1 MMSDWNKKNKAVF
14 LDRDGTIN
22 EEVGHMDSLDKLR
35 ILAPSFEAVRLINQ
49 SGMKAVVITN
59 QSGVAKGLFDEEL
72 VRQANARIQS
82 LLRERGAHID
92 RFYYCPHHPT
102 EGQGRY
108 LQVCDCRKPGAGML
122 IRAAKQMNIDLGRSY
137 MIGDMVKDMEA
148 ARRAGAKAVL
158 VRTGHGGK
166 ALSDEQTLADVP
178 PDYIARDLLDAVG
191 WIMKDRMP

>member
-1 MMSDWNKKNKAVF
+1 MTAGADKKNEAVF

-22 EEVGHMDSLDKLR
+22 EEVGHLDSLDKLS
-35 ILAPSFEAVRLINQ
+35 ILPPAFEAVRLINR
-49 SGMKAVVITN
+49 SGMKAVVVTN

-72 VRQANARIQS
+72 VRQANARLQS

-108 LQVCDCRKPGAGML
+108 LQTCDCRKPGAGML
-122 IRAAKQMNIDLGRSY
+122 IRAAEEMHIDLGRSY
-137 MIGDMVKDMEA
+137 MVGDMVKDMEA
-148 ARRAGAKAVL
+148 ARRAGVKAVL

-166 ALSDEQTLADVP
+166 VLSDEQTLADVP
-178 PDYIARDLLDAVG
+178 PDYIAGDLLDAVD
-191 WIMKDRMP
+191 WIMKDRGP